1 MQCPK
6 CRLEAVISNSKY
18 VIENDTTPDV
28 ETKLYIEQEFS
39 CRNPQCTEH
48 GKVIG
53 SNKNPLII

>member
-18 VIENDTTPDV
+18 VIENDTTPDE

-39 CRNPQCTEH
+39 CRNPQCTEY